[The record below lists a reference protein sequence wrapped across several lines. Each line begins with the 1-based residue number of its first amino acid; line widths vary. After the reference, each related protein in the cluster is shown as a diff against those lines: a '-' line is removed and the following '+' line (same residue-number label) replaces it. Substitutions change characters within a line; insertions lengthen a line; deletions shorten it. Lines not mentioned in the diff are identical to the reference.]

1 MTTTADPPH
10 AVLMRLVSGYWVSQ
24 CVYIAA
30 LLGIA
35 DLLEA
40 GPRLPADL
48 ARATGTHERSL
59 YRLLRALASLGVFAE
74 DAEGR
79 FALTPLAEPLRSNH
93 PHSIR
98 SAAIVMGEEHYR
110 AWGELLYSVRT
121 GETAFDHVFGQP
133 IFEYLASRPREATL
147 FDEAMVAVHGPETAA
162 MLEAYDLGG
171 VGTLVDVGG
180 GNGSLLIGALQ
191 RYPAMRGILFD
202 RPDVVERARGNL
214 EAAGVAGRCAT
225 VGGSFFES
233 VPEGGDA
240 YLLRH
245 IIHDWDDARSLTIL
259 RNCRRAMGPGGR
271 LLIVESVIAP
281 GNAPSFAKLLDMN
294 MLVLPGGLERTE
306 AQYRNLLSE
315 AGFRL
320 ERVVPT
326 RTEVGVIEAWP
337 Q

>member
-1 MTTTADPPH
+1 
-10 AVLMRLVSGYWVSQ
+10 MRLYTGYWVSQ
-24 CVYIAA
+24 CLYVAA

-35 DLLEA
+35 DLLES

-79 FALTPLAEPLRSNH
+79 FGLTPLADPLRSDA
-93 PHSIR
+93 PHSVR

-110 AWGELLYSVRT
+110 TWGELLYSVRT
-121 GETAFDHVFGQP
+121 GERAFDRVFGQP
-133 IFEYLASRPREATL
+133 VFEYLASRPREATL

-162 MLEAYDLGG
+162 MLDAYDLHG

-180 GNGSLLIGALQ
+180 GNGSVLIGALQ
-191 RYPAMRGILFD
+191 RYPSMRGILFD

-214 EAAGVAGRCAT
+214 EAAGLAGRCVT

-233 VPEGGDA
+233 VPGGGDA

-245 IIHDWDDARSLTIL
+245 IIHDWDDARSQTIL
-259 RNCRRAMGPGGR
+259 QNCRRAMGPGR
-271 LLIVESVIAP
+271 QLLIVETVIPP
-281 GNAPSFAKLLDMN
+281 GNGPSFAKLLDLT
-294 MLVLPGGLERTE
+294 MLVSPGGMERTE
-306 AQYRNLLSE
+306 AEYRNLLSQ